1 MAEMFIMVKSEQ
13 LSKLRGCIE
22 NLGELTGDYSSQEVY
37 DQRIFELLDEYF
49 TTLEVLHTD
58 PEELEQTDL
67 LLDEFA
73 TELIDRLISMFKD
86 PPPFRVVEIYEN
98 KVLLAL
104 QWRET
109 TCLHKQI

>member
-22 NLGELTGDYSSQEVY
+22 NLGELTDDYSSQEVY

-49 TTLEVLHTD
+49 TTLKVLYTD
-58 PEELEQTDL
+58 PAELEQADL

-73 TELIDRLISMFKD
+73 AELIDRLISMFKTA
-86 PPPFRVVEIYEN
+86 PPFRVVKIYEN

-109 TCLHKQI
+109 PCLHKQI